1 MKPDYALFA
10 TKSRYILA
18 GVDHPPL
25 AGPCKFRI
33 FEPFHSPKHLSSKKS
48 VSYTYK
54 YNYNHFVPLNK
65 HLTYNVP

>member
-25 AGPCKFRI
+25 AGPCNFRI
-33 FEPFHSPKHLSSKKS
+33 FERPFHSPKTS
-48 VSYTYK
+48 VEQEICFIYI
-54 YNYNHFVPLNK
+54 
-65 HLTYNVP
+65 